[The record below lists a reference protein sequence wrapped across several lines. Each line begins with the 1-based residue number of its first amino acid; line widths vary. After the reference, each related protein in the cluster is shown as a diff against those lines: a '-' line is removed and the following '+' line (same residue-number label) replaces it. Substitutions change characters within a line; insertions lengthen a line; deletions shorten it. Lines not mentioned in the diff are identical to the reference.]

1 MRNIWRMLPK
11 LALPAIVGLGL
22 AYLGTGFLPTP
33 ETTLR
38 PPEELRALGQAFGEE
53 SPVRVILERNV
64 LHLESVPFAPPGVP
78 LAPPVEPAAA
88 AAAIARPP
96 APEPPLQ
103 QDGQTGAG
111 FAPLEPVL
119 LPMAGRNRNKSPLS
133 GGPRVQGQVAAPGA
147 GGPNGNAEEI
157 PGLEGFRLVGV
168 LAGGHKPAAM
178 LQVDGV
184 ALTLHPGGQAKGWT
198 LVSVEPGQVLLRKGK
213 HTRTLTLARAAPAPT
228 TPKGSAQGQGGE
240 RPQRP

>member
-1 MRNIWRMLPK
+1 MRNIWRMLPR
-11 LALPAIVGLGL
+11 LALPAFAGLGL

-64 LHLESVPFAPPGVP
+64 LHLESLPFAPPGIP
-78 LAPPVEPAAA
+78 LDPPMEPAAA

-96 APEPPLQ
+96 APEIPPAQ
-103 QDGQTGAG
+103 EGQGGQDGQTGAA

-119 LPMAGRNRNKSPLS
+119 LPMAGRNRHKSPLS
-133 GGPRVQGQVAAPGA
+133 GGSSVQGQVATLGSASLNGGA
-147 GGPNGNAEEI
+147 GGV

-198 LVSVEPGQVLLRKGK
+198 LVAVEPGQVLLRKGK
-213 HTRTLTLARAAPAPT
+213 QTLALPLANAPKP
-228 TPKGSAQGQGGE
+228 
-240 RPQRP
+240 

>member
-1 MRNIWRMLPK
+1 MQNIWRMLPR

-64 LHLESVPFAPPGVP
+64 LHLESLPFAPPGIP
-78 LAPPVEPAAA
+78 LDPPVEPAAA

-96 APEPPLQ
+96 APETPPG
-103 QDGQTGAG
+103 QDGQGGAA

-119 LPMAGRNRNKSPLS
+119 LPMAGRNRHKSPLS
-133 GGPRVQGQVAAPGA
+133 GGPSVQGQVAAPGSASLNGGA
-147 GGPNGNAEEI
+147 GGV

-184 ALTLHPGGQAKGWT
+184 PLTLHPGGQAKGWT
-198 LVSVEPGQVLLRKGK
+198 LVAVEPGQVLLRKGK
-213 HTRTLTLARAAPAPT
+213 QTLALPLANAPKP
-228 TPKGSAQGQGGE
+228 
-240 RPQRP
+240 

>member
-38 PPEELRALGQAFGEE
+38 QPEELRALGQAFGEE
-53 SPVRVILERNV
+53 SPVRVVLERNV
-64 LHLESVPFAPPGVP
+64 LHLESQPFAPPGIP
-78 LAPPVEPAAA
+78 LDPPVEPAAA
-88 AAAIARPP
+88 EAAIARPP
-96 APEPPLQ
+96 APEPPPAQ
-103 QDGQTGAG
+103 EGQGGQSGAA

-119 LPMAGRNRNKSPLS
+119 LPMVGRNKTKSPLS
-133 GGPRVQGQVAAPGA
+133 GGPSVQGQVAAPGA
-147 GGPNGNAEEI
+147 AALPGSAGAV

-198 LVSVEPGQVLLRKGK
+198 LVAVEPGQVLLRKGK
-213 HTRTLTLARAAPAPT
+213 QTLALPLANAPKP
-228 TPKGSAQGQGGE
+228 
-240 RPQRP
+240 

>member
-1 MRNIWRMLPK
+1 MRNIWRMLPR

-33 ETTLR
+33 EPTLR

-64 LHLESVPFAPPGVP
+64 LHLESLPFAPPGIP
-78 LAPPVEPAAA
+78 LDPPVEPAAA
-88 AAAIARPP
+88 AAAIARAP
-96 APEPPLQ
+96 APELPPGLEGQ
-103 QDGQTGAG
+103 GGPDGQTGAA

-119 LPMAGRNRNKSPLS
+119 LPMAGRNRHKSPLS
-133 GGPRVQGQVAAPGA
+133 GGSRVQGHVAAPGTA
-147 GGPNGNAEEI
+147 GLNGGA
-157 PGLEGFRLVGV
+157 GLEGFRLVGV

-198 LVSVEPGQVLLRKGK
+198 LISVEPGRVLLKKGAD
-213 HTRTLTLARAAPAPT
+213 TRALPLAAAPKP
-228 TPKGSAQGQGGE
+228 
-240 RPQRP
+240 